1 MKFVAFERAKQ
12 GTGASRRLRNT
23 GKTPGIV
30 YGGEGQPQL
39 IELDHNALWH
49 ALKREAFHSTILEME
64 VAGKTSKV
72 LLRDVQ
78 MHPFKQLVQHI
89 DFQRVDAR
97 TKLHMK
103 VPLHYKNA
111 EESQAVKFE
120 HCVVNHVMSELNIS
134 CLPGDLPEFIEVD
147 LSGLKKG
154 TSLHLNDIQ
163 LPKGVNAVT
172 GGKKNPVLVSVV
184 ATVAE
189 EAPAADAAAAA
200 PAADAKAAPAK
211 AAPAKAAGKDAK
223 AAAPAPAKAAGK
235 K

>member
-12 GTGASRRLRNT
+12 GTGASRRLRIT

-39 IELDHNALWH
+39 IELDHNALWY
-49 ALKREAFHSTILEME
+49 ALKKEAFHATILEME
-64 VAGKTSKV
+64 MDGKTNQV

-78 MHPFKQLVQHI
+78 YHPYKPLVQHV
-89 DFQRVDAR
+89 DFQRVDAK

-103 VPLHYKNA
+103 VPLHYVKS

-120 HCVVNHVMSELNIS
+120 HCVVNHVMSELDVT
-134 CLPGDLPEFIEVD
+134 CLPADLPEFIEVD

-154 TSLHLNDIQ
+154 VSLHLNDIT
-163 LPKGVNAVT
+163 LPKGVTAVT
-172 GGKKNPVLVSVV
+172 RGKVNPVLVSVV
-184 ATVAE
+184 ATVAD
-189 EAPAADAAAAA
+189 EAPAADAAAADAKPAAGGKAA
-200 PAADAKAAPAK
+200 PAKTAPAKADAKAAPAS
-211 AAPAKAAGKDAK
+211 
-223 AAAPAPAKAAGK
+223 K